1 MIQHH
6 LTSSIFL
13 CLAIAVLILMFSAL
27 QNTIFP
33 ALALERSAVLT
44 GEYWRLLTGNFV
56 HFGWMHTLMNV
67 TAFLLCSIALL
78 DKFSIAKFSALL
90 IWCCL
95 VVGGGIFHLN
105 LEYGT
110 YAGLSGAIHGLI
122 VAGLLL
128 GKQHPVWI
136 RVIALGLLAAKLVQE
151 QSPGFTAT
159 DLQALV
165 PVPVA
170 VDAHL
175 YGAIA
180 GLVFV
185 LIDYFIIYMNRKA

>member
-1 MIQHH
+1 MHYIK
-6 LTSSIFL
+6 TTPSIYL
-13 CLAIAVLILMFSAL
+13 SLGLATLMLIFSAF

-33 ALALERSAVLT
+33 ALALERNEVFT

-56 HFGWMHTLMNV
+56 HFGWAHTLMNV
-67 TAFLLCSIALL
+67 AAFLLCSIALL
-78 DKFSIAKFSALL
+78 DKLSIVKYCALL
-90 IWCCL
+90 MWCCL
-95 VVGGGIFHLN
+95 MVGGGIFHLN

-128 GKQHPVWI
+128 SKQHPLWI
-136 RVIALGLLAAKLVQE
+136 RVIALGLLIAKLVQE
-151 QSPGFTAT
+151 QSPNYTAT
-159 DLQALV
+159 DLQTLV

-180 GLVFV
+180 GLAFVF
-185 LIDYFIIYMNRKA
+185 IDYLIIYLKRKA

>member
-1 MIQHH
+1 M
-6 LTSSIFL
+6 LM
-13 CLAIAVLILMFSAL
+13 LIFSAF
-27 QNTIFP
+27 QNTMFP
-33 ALALERSAVLT
+33 LLVLERSAVFS
-44 GEYWRLLTGNFV
+44 GEYWRLLSGNFV
-56 HFGWMHTLMNV
+56 HFGWAHTLMNLA
-67 TAFLLCSIALL
+67 AFLLCGIALL
-78 DKFSIAKFSALL
+78 DKLSIAKYATLL
-90 IWCCL
+90 LWCCL
-95 VVGGGIFHLN
+95 LVGGGIFHFN

-128 GKQHPVWI
+128 SKQHPLWI
-136 RVIALGLLAAKLVQE
+136 RVVALGLLITKLAQE
-151 QSPGFTAT
+151 QSPDYSAT
-159 DLQALV
+159 DLQTLV

-185 LIDYFIIYMNRKA
+185 LIDYLFIYLKRKN

>member
-1 MIQHH
+1 MMRLH
-6 LTSSIFL
+6 LTSSIYL
-13 CLAIAVLILMFSAL
+13 SLGLATLMLFFSAL
-27 QNTIFP
+27 QNAIFP
-33 ALALERSAVLT
+33 ALVLERNEVFS

-56 HFGWMHTLMNV
+56 HFGWAHTLMNV

-78 DKFSIAKFSALL
+78 DKLSIAKYCALL

-95 VVGGGIFHLN
+95 IVGGGIFHLN

-128 GKQHPVWI
+128 SKQHSLWI
-136 RVIALGLLAAKLVQE
+136 RVIALGLLVAKLMQE
-151 QSPGFTAT
+151 QSPNYTAT
-159 DLQALV
+159 DLQTLV

-185 LIDYFIIYMNRKA
+185 LIDYVITYFSRKT

>member
-1 MIQHH
+1 MIRLH
-6 LTSSIFL
+6 LTPSIYL
-13 CLAIAVLILMFSAL
+13 SLAFAALMLILTAFH
-27 QNTIFP
+27 NTIFP
-33 ALALERSAVLT
+33 ALSLERSAVFS

-56 HFGWMHTLMNV
+56 HFGWAHTLMNV
-67 TAFLLCSIALL
+67 AAFLLCSIALL
-78 DKFSIAKFSALL
+78 DKLSIAKYCALL

-95 VVGGGIFHLN
+95 IVGGGIFHLN

-128 GKQHPVWI
+128 SKQHPLWI
-136 RVIALGLLAAKLVQE
+136 RVIALGLLVAKLVQE
-151 QSPGFTAT
+151 QSPNYTAT
-159 DLQALV
+159 DLQTLV

-185 LIDYFIIYMNRKA
+185 LIDYFTTYLKRKA